1 MNSLP
6 QVSWIVLS
14 VLLLALYSD
23 KEANGTL
30 KPEAWCEEVTTPR
43 RLAENGLPRTDS
55 EATGLQWKLPL
66 DATGCDRAQCSP
78 SESDQRQSLIRG
90 WLWTSI
96 GGAVLVLL
104 ITLGFLQRLRRL
116 RREIQSLN
124 IGLEQQVRVRT
135 AELRQQVSN
144 LRTLIDTLPV
154 AVWLKDAER
163 RYLIVNATYNHLYRQ
178 EDAQIIGQ
186 TDEALWPGR
195 IGERLRESDLE
206 VMATRQQL
214 SMEIIMPDS
223 SGVPFWRELDKAP
236 VLDDD
241 GSLLG
246 MVGISRDISER
257 KEAEQ
262 KLKQALEFSEGVIN
276 AIPDLL
282 FEMDISGRY
291 LNVWTHTPELLAVQ
305 KEMLLGKTVNDTL
318 SAESAATVMDCLSEA
333 EREGLS
339 FGKVICNDLP
349 QGETWFELSVSKKQ
363 ASAPSEATFLVLS
376 RDISERIRLET
387 ELLDSRNF
395 LNRLLDEVPD
405 PIFVKDRKHCWILLN
420 DAFCKLTGQPRELL
434 LGKSDY
440 DFFPRE
446 EAKVFWEM
454 DERVF
459 ESDEINMNEERFTSA
474 DGTRHF
480 VQTKKTPFVAS
491 GSRKMLVGVIRDITQ
506 RKSYE
511 EAREVAL
518 DEARRLARS
527 RSEFLAKMSHEL
539 RSPLNSILGYAQIL
553 GNDRSLDEAYRSKIN
568 VIQDSGEHLLML
580 INDILDFAKSESDR
594 IELYKSDVPTAFFLQ
609 TTADIVRAK
618 AEAKGLTFV
627 TEFAAELPEYIH
639 VDEKRLQQV
648 LLNLLSN
655 AVKFTEQG
663 KVRLQIDFTPPQTLH
678 ICVGDSGIGIAA
690 DRLDTI
696 FQPFEQD
703 TEQRYRFGGTG
714 LGLSISRELIRL
726 MGGEIQVEST
736 PGQGSLF
743 CFEIEVG
750 ICSPGDEVFDVN
762 SGICGYLGEPK
773 TLLVVDDLAENRA
786 VVRDMLTPFGFR
798 ILEAVDGQDGLEKTK
813 SKRPDLI
820 LMDINMPDVNGL
832 EIMRRLRKMPG
843 LGLTPIIAM
852 SASVSNDDQAACMAA
867 GADAFLAN
875 PLHLQRTLWQIGA
888 LLRLEWQYESAEQ
901 DSAEEKPE
909 QVPDTQALKD
919 LLWLAEI
926 GDMHGII
933 KHVDQLLEAE
943 PGYGGFCR
951 RLRSLAESYQTK
963 AVLTFVQQ
971 YLEGEH
977 G

>member
-30 KPEAWCEEVTTPR
+30 KPEAWCEGGTTAR
-43 RLAENGLPRTDS
+43 RLAENDLLRGDS
-55 EATGLQWKLPL
+55 EATGLQRELPL
-66 DATGCDRAQCSP
+66 DATGCDRAQRSL
-78 SESDQRQSLIRG
+78 SESDQHQSLIQV

-96 GGAVLVLL
+96 GGGVLVLL

-163 RYLIVNATYNHLYRQ
+163 RYLIVNATYNHLYRHA
-178 EDAQIIGQ
+178 DAQIIGQ

-223 SGVPFWRELDKAP
+223 SGVPLWREIDKAP

-282 FEMDISGRY
+282 FEMDINGRY
-291 LNVWTHTPELLAVQ
+291 LNVWTHTPELLAAQ

-318 SAESAATVMDCLSEA
+318 SAESAATIMDCLSEA
-333 EREGLS
+333 ERDGLS
-339 FGKVICNDLP
+339 FGKVICIDLP
-349 QGETWFELSVSKKQ
+349 QGEVWFELSVSKKQ
-363 ASAPSEATFLVLS
+363 GSSSSKPTFLMLS

-387 ELLDSRNF
+387 EQLDSRNF
-395 LNRLLDEVPD
+395 LDQLIDAVPD
-405 PIFVKDRKHCWILLN
+405 PIFVKDRKHRWILLN
-420 DAFCKLTGQPRELL
+420 DAFCTLTGQPQEVL

-440 DFFPRE
+440 DIFPRE
-446 EAKVFWEM
+446 EADVFWEM
-454 DERVF
+454 DERMF
-459 ESDEINMNEERFTSA
+459 ESGEVNLNEERFTSV
-474 DGTRHF
+474 DGKQHF
-480 VQTKKTPFVAS
+480 IQTKKTPFVAS
-491 GSRKMLVGVIRDITQ
+491 GGRQMLVGVIRDITE

-511 EAREVAL
+511 EAREAAL
-518 DEARRLARS
+518 EEARRLARS

-553 GNDRSLDEAYRSKIN
+553 GHDQSLEETYRSKIN
-568 VIQDSGEHLLML
+568 VIHESGEHLLML

-609 TTADIVRAK
+609 TITGIVRAK
-618 AEAKGLTFV
+618 AEAKGIAFV
-627 TEFAAELPEYIH
+627 TDFAQDLPDYIH

-663 KVRLQIDFTPPQTLH
+663 QVSLKVDFAAPQTLR
-678 ICVGDSGIGIAA
+678 IYVRDSGIGIVA
-690 DRLDTI
+690 DRLETI
-696 FQPFEQD
+696 FQPFEQNA
-703 TEQRYRFGGTG
+703 EQRYRFGGTG

-743 CFEIEVG
+743 RFEIEVG
-750 ICSPGDEVFDVN
+750 VASFGEEASDTN
-762 SGICGYLGEPK
+762 GAICGYLGEPK

-798 ILEAVDGQDGLEKTK
+798 ILEAVDGQDGLAKTK

-820 LMDINMPDVNGL
+820 LMDINMPDVDGL

-852 SASVSNDDQAACMAA
+852 SASVSNEDQAACMAA

-901 DSAEEKPE
+901 ASAEEKTE
-909 QVPDTQALKD
+909 QVPDTQELKD